1 MKSKD
6 DKAKDLEALRKELEQ
21 SPAIFVTGYEKMT
34 VQQDYE
40 LRKTV
45 RGAGGSYK
53 VIKNNIADKASEGLA
68 VNEVFGSLKGMTRSP
83 GQRLTRL
90 RWRRRLRRT
99 PKRTRAFTFKA
110 GFVEGRV
117 VEVKNIQE
125 LASMPSKEELIAKVM
140 FLINS
145 SAQRLAVS
153 LAGVARNLAVVID
166 QAAKEGK
173 FSKLRFWSRPPGFR
187 ALSVASGRQEALGRD
202 HTFFTR
208 VREFKRSWRM

>member
-1 MKSKD
+1 MKSRD

-45 RGAGGSYK
+45 RNAGGSYK
-53 VIKNNIADKASEGLA
+53 VVKNNVADKASEGLGSHD
-68 VNEVFGSLKGMTRSP
+68 VFGNLKGMTSIAWTAADP
-83 GQRLTRL
+83 VALAKALTAYAK
-90 RWRRRLRRT
+90 T
-99 PKRTRAFTFKA
+99 NPAFTFKA

-125 LASMPSKEELIAKVM
+125 LANMPSKEELIAKVM

-153 LAGVARNLAVVID
+153 ISGVARNLAVVID

-173 FSKLRFWSRPPGFR
+173 FKEG
-187 ALSVASGRQEALGRD
+187 
-202 HTFFTR
+202 
-208 VREFKRSWRM
+208 